1 MSRRLHSADVP
12 PIRGQSGVQFLGFG
26 LSLHVMSSLG
36 SAKVAKSD
44 LEELLLCSSE
54 DKQFASDGVCVH
66 GA

>member
-1 MSRRLHSADVP
+1 MFLRSRPVWRPV
-12 PIRGQSGVQFLGFG
+12 FGFG
-26 LSLHVMSSLG
+26 LYLHVMSSLG

-54 DKQFASDGVCVH
+54 DEQFASDGVCVH